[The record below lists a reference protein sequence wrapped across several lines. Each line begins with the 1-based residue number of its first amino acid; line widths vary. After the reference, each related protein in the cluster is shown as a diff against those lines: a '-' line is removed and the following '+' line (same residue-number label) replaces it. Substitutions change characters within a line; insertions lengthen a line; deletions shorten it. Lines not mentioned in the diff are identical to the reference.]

1 MLPLSPG
8 RLSVFSKHQDTSKSQ
23 WPELFLVQEILRS
36 GSDKPE
42 EREAVLAKV
51 AFFFSISQLPS
62 SASTVRNARGELFTI
77 V

>member
-23 WPELFLVQEILRS
+23 WPELFLVQEVLRS

-51 AFFFSISQLPS
+51 AFFFLYHSCPLQQAL
-62 SASTVRNARGELFTI
+62 
-77 V
+77 